1 MKQNQA
7 LQHAAQQ
14 HESETS
20 LLAEF
25 DALELH
31 QQMILAL
38 LTLLGEPTGKTSI
51 AAHLKKAGVPATA
64 SEIGAV
70 SSALQQLERQALI
83 SEVVGR
89 GYLCGARLRW
99 PALRAALAA
108 HVFGDL
114 CHAVETISPVRHS
127 WDGSIELR
135 SYRQGLAR
143 LRIGLLRGDA
153 PQQVLPLLGACL
165 ACHEAAQLHPLV
177 DICARPFEPQLLAQ
191 IHPLLQDGVLA
202 VLLHHAQREPDSA
215 PALRAAAQARCQ
227 GAAPGSDLP
236 LALAEHL
243 MLCGQFDAAA
253 RLLQDGAN
261 SALAQLLSCSIALL
275 RGEHAAAL
283 AGFDGALKL
292 LRREN
297 GKRKSPFS
305 GIGSHLYVLALLRSA
320 EPKLQKQAQTYLDL
334 VLAGQHNHDSAVHL
348 QLDLLRQVRAG
359 TLQADALLARPWETQ
374 LQAQLF
380 QALTWYWLALPQ
392 LAERRAQLL
401 ELVRSAGQAGFDFI
415 AAQAA
420 SLLGHLGDAGQAEHA
435 RALCERHGFV
445 DLALWFE
452 RQEGWQ
458 RQLAALINLQQA
470 PQIEGNPSRL
480 VWIVDYDAR
489 HGVTHLEPREQKRGV
504 RGAWSAGR
512 AMGLKRL
519 HEDAQQIDFLTPQDV
534 RAASAIKPWREYY
547 GASLRYEIDP
557 DKVLLALIG
566 HPLVFSLAQPDA
578 RVEVLAGEPE
588 LLIKSARGQLMLSL
602 QPPLADIADDVVV
615 RQETP
620 TRLRVIKILDE
631 HRRIAAIVGKGLAV
645 PLYAKT
651 QVLQAIASISTL
663 VTVQSDIGG
672 GAGNVEQIDADAR
685 LHVHLLPY
693 QQGLK
698 MQMLVRPLAQG
709 AYYAPGSGAASV
721 IADVAGKA
729 LQANRNLNAERSV
742 QRDLIARCPALADA
756 EQEHGEWLLGQ
767 PATCLQLLVELQQ
780 LDADKVI
787 LAWPEGESFKVGKPV
802 TEKQLRISIKS
813 DKDWFA
819 ASGELQI
826 DENKVLDL
834 RTLLELMQTGSG
846 NGRFLALGEN
856 QFLALSE
863 QLQRRLQDLA
873 AYGEAHGKGVRV
885 HPLASFVL
893 EELAQDA
900 GGVKADKLWQAHLS
914 KLNDLSAYA
923 PQMPGTLQAE
933 LRDYQLAGFEWLARL
948 ANWGVGACL
957 ADDMGLG
964 KTLQALALMLER
976 APQGPTLV
984 IAPTSVCMNWISE
997 ATRFAPTL
1005 NLKLF
1010 GPGDRQAMLATLQ
1023 PFDVVIASYGL
1034 LQQEAALFAG
1044 VQWHTIVLDEAQ
1056 AIKNSATKR
1065 SQAVMALQ
1073 GDFRMVATGTPL
1085 ENHLGELWNLFRF
1098 INPGLLGNID
1108 QFNLRFAGPIE
1119 RAQSQDQGQ
1128 AEIQNAHLAA
1138 SARTRL
1144 RRLIGPFI
1152 LRRTKAQVLA
1162 ELPSRTEIVLQVD
1175 LSTEETA
1182 LYESLRRMALEK
1194 LAAVEGPAAQKSI
1207 QILAEIMKLRRACCN
1222 PQLVAPELGLASS
1235 KLTAFAQLLAGLLQN
1250 RHKVLVFSQFVDH
1263 LHLIRDHLDRQS
1275 ISYQYLDGATPMLQ
1289 RQQRVEA
1296 FQRGEG
1302 EVFLISLKAG
1312 GMGINLTAADYVIHM
1327 DPWWNP
1333 AVEDQASDRAH
1344 RMGQLRPVTIYRLVA
1359 RHTIEE
1365 SIVALHRH
1373 KRDLADSLLE
1383 GTDMAARMSAGDML
1397 QMLQDGLK
1405 K

>member
-1 MKQNQA
+1 
-7 LQHAAQQ
+7 
-14 HESETS
+14 
-20 LLAEF
+20 
-25 DALELH
+25 
-31 QQMILAL
+31 
-38 LTLLGEPTGKTSI
+38 
-51 AAHLKKAGVPATA
+51 
-64 SEIGAV
+64 
-70 SSALQQLERQALI
+70 
-83 SEVVGR
+83 
-89 GYLCGARLRW
+89 
-99 PALRAALAA
+99 
-108 HVFGDL
+108 
-114 CHAVETISPVRHS
+114 
-127 WDGSIELR
+127 
-135 SYRQGLAR
+135 
-143 LRIGLLRGDA
+143 
-153 PQQVLPLLGACL
+153 
-165 ACHEAAQLHPLV
+165 
-177 DICARPFEPQLLAQ
+177 
-191 IHPLLQDGVLA
+191 
-202 VLLHHAQREPDSA
+202 
-215 PALRAAAQARCQ
+215 
-227 GAAPGSDLP
+227 
-236 LALAEHL
+236 
-243 MLCGQFDAAA
+243 
-253 RLLQDGAN
+253 
-261 SALAQLLSCSIALL
+261 
-275 RGEHAAAL
+275 
-283 AGFDGALKL
+283 
-292 LRREN
+292 
-297 GKRKSPFS
+297 
-305 GIGSHLYVLALLRSA
+305 
-320 EPKLQKQAQTYLDL
+320 
-334 VLAGQHNHDSAVHL
+334 
-348 QLDLLRQVRAG
+348 
-359 TLQADALLARPWETQ
+359 
-374 LQAQLF
+374 
-380 QALTWYWLALPQ
+380 
-392 LAERRAQLL
+392 LL

-420 SLLGHLGDAGQAEHA
+420 GLLGHLGDAAQEQAASTLRE
-435 RALCERHGFV
+435 LHGFV

-458 RQLAALINLQQA
+458 RQLTALINLQQA

-480 VWIVDYDAR
+480 VWIIDHDAR
-489 HGVTHLEPREQKRGV
+489 HGVTHLEPREQKRGA

-512 AMGLKRL
+512 AMGIKRL
-519 HEDAQQIDFLTPQDV
+519 FDEAAQIDFLTPQDV
-534 RAASAIKPWREYY
+534 RAAGAIKLWRDYY
-547 GASLRYEIDP
+547 GSKQRYEFDQ
-557 DKVLLALIG
+557 DKVLVALIG
-566 HPLVFSLAQPDA
+566 HPLVFSLADA
-578 RVEVLAGEPE
+578 NLRIELLAGEPE
-588 LLIKSARGQLMLSL
+588 LLIKSQRGQLMLSL
-602 QPPLADIADDVVV
+602 QPPLAGIAAEVIVT
-615 RQETP
+615 QETP
-620 TRLRVIKILDE
+620 TRWRVLKIQDE
-631 HRRIAAIVGKGLAV
+631 HRRIAAIVGQGLAV
-645 PLYAKT
+645 PLDAKT
-651 QVLQAIASISTL
+651 QVLQAIASISAL

-672 GAGNVEQIDADAR
+672 GADNVAQIDADAR

-698 MQMLVRPLAQG
+698 MHILVRPLELG

-721 IADVAGKA
+721 IADVGGKP
-729 LQANRNLNAERSV
+729 LQARRNLNAERAA
-742 QRDLIARCPALADA
+742 QRDVIALCPVLDEA

-780 LDADKVI
+780 LDPAQVV

-802 TEKQLRISIKS
+802 DARQFKLSIKS

-834 RTLLELMQTGSG
+834 RTLLELMRTGSG

-873 AYGEAHGKGVRV
+873 AYGETHGKGVRV

-900 GGVKADKLWQAHLS
+900 GAIKADKLWQAHLA
-914 KLNDLSAYA
+914 KLKDLNAYA
-923 PQMPGTLQAE
+923 PQLPGTLQAE

-948 ANWGVGACL
+948 AHWGVGACL

-964 KTLQALALMLER
+964 KTLQALALMLAR
-976 APQGPTLV
+976 APHGPTLV

-1010 GPGDRQAMLATLQ
+1010 GASDRQATLAALQ

-1034 LQQEAALFAG
+1034 LQQEAALFAA
-1044 VQWHTIVLDEAQ
+1044 VHWHTIVLDEAQ

-1073 GDFRMVATGTPL
+1073 GDFRLVATGTPL

-1119 RAQSQDQGQ
+1119 RAQAKDQGQ
-1128 AEIQNAHLAA
+1128 AKAQNALLAA

-1162 ELPSRTEIVLQVD
+1162 ELPSRTEIVLPVD
-1175 LSTEETA
+1175 LSFDESA

-1222 PQLVAPELGLASS
+1222 PQLVAPELKLASS
-1235 KLTAFAQLLAGLLQN
+1235 KLAAFAQLLAGLLQN

-1263 LHLIRDHLDRQS
+1263 LHLIRDHLDRQA
-1275 ISYQYLDGATPMLQ
+1275 IAYQYLDGATPMLQ

-1405 K
+1405 Q